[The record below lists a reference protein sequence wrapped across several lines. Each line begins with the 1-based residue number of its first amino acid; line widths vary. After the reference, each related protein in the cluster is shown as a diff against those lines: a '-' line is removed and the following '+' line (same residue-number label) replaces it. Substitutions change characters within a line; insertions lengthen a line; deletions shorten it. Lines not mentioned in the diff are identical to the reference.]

1 MTGRQSSQRVRGQA
15 DELAVAGQTGNMA
28 ASIRSTD
35 IMPRIPVWTGS
46 LETEVLG
53 LASAS
58 SHCVVLGKSLPFSE
72 RVSSSVSCAEIND
85 FLSLFQLGL
94 LIL

>member
-1 MTGRQSSQRVRGQA
+1 
-15 DELAVAGQTGNMA
+15 
-28 ASIRSTD
+28 
-35 IMPRIPVWTGS
+35 MPRISIWTGS
-46 LETEVLG
+46 LETEVLA